1 MIIYMI
7 RMYFYNIGMAWKARI
22 VYPGAFILTLI
33 MQIMAYFAQFITT
46 WILISSFISLKE
58 WTSNEVV
65 FLYGM
70 QLMTYSIGSA
80 FAANTVND
88 LPGMVKMGQI
98 DELLTKPL
106 NPLFYLLSTKFNV
119 GYLAHFTISLIMM
132 ITSFI
137 LSGHIISAIQLVL
150 LIIFILCG
158 GLITGSI
165 MLITTIPCI
174 YLIGSSGWWG
184 VFYDLKTYTNYPIT
198 IFKKFIQLLFTCLIP
213 FAFVSYY
220 PCRYIFGKVEGVFPN
235 NIINIC
241 SPLIAI
247 LLIIITC
254 RIWNV
259 SIKKYDGSGS

>member
-1 MIIYMI
+1 MYII

-22 VYPGAFILTLI
+22 AYPGAFILTVL
-33 MQIMAYFAQFITT
+33 MQILAYFAQFITT
-46 WILISSFISLKE
+46 WILISSFVSLKD

-88 LPGMVKMGQI
+88 LPDMVKMGQI
-98 DELLTKPL
+98 DELLTKPIH
-106 NPLFYLLSTKFNV
+106 PLIYLLSTKFNV

-132 ITSFI
+132 LTSFI
-137 LSGHIISAIQLVL
+137 TSDHSISAIKL
-150 LIIFILCG
+150 LLFIFFTLCG
-158 GLITGSI
+158 AIITGST

-184 VFYDLKTYTNYPIT
+184 VFYNLKTYTNYPIT
-198 IFKKFIQLLFTCLIP
+198 IFKKSIQILFTCLIP
-213 FAFVSYY
+213 FAFISYY
-220 PCRYIFGKVEGVFPN
+220 PCRYLFGKVEGVFPN

-241 SPLIAI
+241 SPLIAA
-247 LLIIITC
+247 LLVLITYKV
-254 RIWNV
+254 WKV